1 MMGSVSKHPLK
12 NIGIVSS
19 VTLGSRFL
27 GLARDMI
34 TTAVFGASALNSAFV
49 TAFTL
54 PNLFR
59 RLLGE
64 GALTAALVPTLHDEL
79 KRGSRQSALQ
89 LVNKV
94 ASWLLVVTGVI
105 VALAMLGMAW
115 VFTGRTEGGGI
126 GGFSPETVARW
137 ETAAQLAIILFP
149 YLVFVCLSAA
159 FSAAL
164 QTFDRFLEPALSPVW
179 LNLSMI
185 GLLGGAAWLGWSQS
199 DMGRM
204 HWLCAG
210 VLIGGFLQMLVPA
223 LALVREGWRPRFDL
237 QRDANVRQ
245 IMRLM
250 VPTLFGSAIY
260 LINMAVSRFIGL
272 SLNDSAAS
280 VLNLATRLM
289 ELPIGVFAVAV
300 STVIFPL
307 IARHAAAGDMA
318 SMATD
323 YRKGMRLILLINLP
337 AAAGMMALAEPIV
350 RLLFQRGAFTA
361 DDVALMTPV
370 LAACALGLPF
380 FSFTNLALRAFY
392 ARKDTKTPVRAAL
405 FSFLVNVAA
414 SLVLMRLFSTVGLA
428 LASTLAIVVQA
439 VYLQTHL
446 SRLHT
451 GLAFRRLGPDLIR
464 IALASAVMGAAVWG
478 GWQAWTAWMGLA
490 PHHSQTTAGGRWLDA
505 AGVLAGVAFG
515 CGLYAV
521 IIWILKIEGRDELR
535 ALLLRKLRRRHA
547 P

>member
-1 MMGSVSKHPLK
+1 M
-12 NIGIVSS
+12 
-19 VTLGSRFL
+19 
-27 GLARDMI
+27 
-34 TTAVFGASALNSAFV
+34 
-49 TAFTL
+49 
-54 PNLFR
+54 
-59 RLLGE
+59 
-64 GALTAALVPTLHDEL
+64 
-79 KRGSRQSALQ
+79 
-89 LVNKV
+89 
-94 ASWLLVVTGVI
+94 
-105 VALAMLGMAW
+105 
-115 VFTGRTEGGGI
+115 
-126 GGFSPETVARW
+126 
-137 ETAAQLAIILFP
+137 ILFP

-185 GLLGGAAWLGWSQS
+185 GLLGGAAWLGWAQS

-210 VLIGGFLQMLVPA
+210 VLAGGFLQMLVPA
-223 LALVREGWRPRFDL
+223 LALMREGWRPRFDL
-237 QRDANVRQ
+237 RRDDNVRQ

-260 LINMAVSRFIGL
+260 LINMAVSRVIGL
-272 SLNDSAAS
+272 SLNDSAAA
-280 VLNLATRLM
+280 VLNLSTRLM

-307 IARHAAAGDMA
+307 ISRHAAAGDMA
-318 SMATD
+318 GLAAD

-361 DDVALMTPV
+361 SDSALMTPV
-370 LAACALGLPF
+370 LAASALGLPF

-405 FSFLVNVAA
+405 WSFVVNVAA

-428 LASTLAIVVQA
+428 LAGSLAIVVQA

-446 SRLHT
+446 ARSNAA
-451 GLAFRRLGPDLIR
+451 LAFRHLLRDVLR
-464 IALASAVMGAAVWG
+464 ITAASAAMGAVVWG
-478 GWQAWTAWMGLA
+478 SWSVLQAWIRGAWGGGG
-490 PHHSQTTAGGRWLDA
+490 HAGSTSRACWGAWRWA
-505 AGVLAGVAFG
+505 
-515 CGLYAV
+515 
-521 IIWILKIEGRDELR
+521 
-535 ALLLRKLRRRHA
+535 
-547 P
+547 

>member
-1 MMGSVSKHPLK
+1 M
-12 NIGIVSS
+12 
-19 VTLGSRFL
+19 TLGSRVL
-27 GLARDMI
+27 GLARDII

-79 KRGSRQSALQ
+79 KRGDRHSALQ

-94 ASWLLVVTGVI
+94 ASWLLVVTGGI
-105 VALAMLGMAW
+105 VVLAMLGITIA
-115 VFTGRTEGGGI
+115 FTATHGDGSGTVAHVVNASGGG
-126 GGFSPETVARW
+126 GGGLWGFAPETVARW
-137 ETAAQLAIILFP
+137 ETAAGLTVILFP

-185 GLLGGAAWLGWSQS
+185 GLLGGAAWLGWAQS

-210 VLIGGFLQMLVPA
+210 VLAGGFLQMLVPA
-223 LALVREGWRPRFDL
+223 LALMREGWRPRFDL
-237 QRDANVRQ
+237 RRDDNVRQ

-260 LINMAVSRFIGL
+260 LINMAVSRVIGL
-272 SLNDSAAS
+272 SLNDSAAA
-280 VLNLATRLM
+280 VLNLSTRLM

-307 IARHAAAGDMA
+307 ISRHAAAGDMA
-318 SMATD
+318 GLAAD

-361 DDVALMTPV
+361 SDSALMTPV
-370 LAACALGLPF
+370 LAASALGLPF

-405 FSFLVNVAA
+405 WSFVVNVAA

-428 LASTLAIVVQA
+428 LAGSLAIVVQA

-446 SRLHT
+446 ARSNAA
-451 GLAFRRLGPDLIR
+451 LAFRHLLRDVLR
-464 IALASAVMGAAVWG
+464 ITAASAAMGAVVWG
-478 GWQAWTAWMGLA
+478 SWSVLQAWIRGAW
-490 PHHSQTTAGGRWLDA
+490 GGGGARWFDV
-505 AGVLAGVAFG
+505 AGVLGGVALG
-515 CGLYAV
+515 VTLYAS
-521 IIWILKIEGRDELR
+521 IIWILKIEGREELR
-535 ALLLRKLRRRHA
+535 ALVLRKLRRKLTANGRE
-547 P
+547 